1 MADYRNA
8 PNDDTRLVPG
18 RCGHRLRFIGSS
30 VDCQRGPIHD
40 GRHGI
45 ELTAHAAR
53 SPLGGGDEIEVPLIL
68 EWDDDRPGATVGD
81 MRALIAAMNTDIA
94 GGEQRG

>member
-1 MADYRNA
+1 VADYRDA
-8 PNDDTRLVPG
+8 PDDTRLTP
-18 RCGHRLRFIGSS
+18 RDCGHRLRFIGSS

-81 MRALIAAMNTDIA
+81 MRALI
-94 GGEQRG
+94 GGGKERG